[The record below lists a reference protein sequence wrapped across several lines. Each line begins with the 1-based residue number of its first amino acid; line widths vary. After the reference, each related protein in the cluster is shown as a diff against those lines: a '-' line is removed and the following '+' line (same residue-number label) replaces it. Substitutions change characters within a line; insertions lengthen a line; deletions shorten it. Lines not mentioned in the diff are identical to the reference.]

1 MVCSNDML
9 RVWNASARSLVK
21 FRGEGEFRFGVRVS
35 IRVRVGV
42 GVSASGSQ
50 VQVWSRERTASG

>member
-9 RVWNASARSLVK
+9 RVGNASTRSLVK
-21 FRGEGEFRFGVRVS
+21 LRDWSEFRFGVRVS

-42 GVSASGSQ
+42 GVSASGLQ